1 MVLSPTLLFV
11 VSLLAA
17 LSGLLIVSL
26 MLLRRRDESRLMRQ
40 RLAQLQEKIEAAL
53 EDTGFEAERQAFG
66 QVLHNASLTTELQR
80 PRLETLA
87 KLSKQTPDKY
97 RILANLASQGLNV
110 EEIASILGVSRAEA
124 HQLLNL
130 SSMAK
135 CGQ

>member
-1 MVLSPTLLFV
+1 MVPSPALFSV
-11 VSLLAA
+11 VGLLAA

-26 MLLRRRDESRLMRQ
+26 MLLRRRDESRLVRQ
-40 RLAQLQEKIEAAL
+40 RLVQLQEKIEAAL
-53 EDTGFEAERQAFG
+53 TDTGFEAERQAFG
-66 QVLHNASLTTELQR
+66 QVLHSASLTTELQR
-80 PRLETLA
+80 PRLETMA
-87 KLSKQTPDKY
+87 KLSKQPPEKY

-110 EEIASILGVSRAEA
+110 EEIAAVLGVSRAEA